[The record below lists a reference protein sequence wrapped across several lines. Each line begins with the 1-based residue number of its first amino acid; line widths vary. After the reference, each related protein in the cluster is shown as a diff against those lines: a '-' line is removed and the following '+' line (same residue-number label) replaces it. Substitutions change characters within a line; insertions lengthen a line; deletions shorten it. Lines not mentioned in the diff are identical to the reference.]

1 MRINHRIAING
12 DRAEVFFKGYA
23 LDILER
29 GTGSHLWE
37 DWGDYVYTLERTTEG
52 WKCSDMTFVVT
63 HARGNDKVRA
73 VGPHR

>member
-23 LDILER
+23 LNILER
-29 GTGSHLWE
+29 GTGFHLWE

-52 WKCSDMTFVVT
+52 W
-63 HARGNDKVRA
+63 NVRA
-73 VGPHR
+73 